1 MERNNMRIKSEIEE
15 LNAKF
20 DHLQDRFDNLRDY
33 IKENPPSDYYWNKFE
48 DLLAWSLKFDKNSE
62 EYSKLL
68 AGMVIERIKV
78 DYPALGTLKKE
89 GVIDDNRS

>member
-1 MERNNMRIKSEIEE
+1 MENHSR
-15 LNAKF
+15 
-20 DHLQDRFDNLRDY
+20 
-33 IKENPPSDYYWNKFE
+33 
-48 DLLAWSLKFDKNSE
+48 
-62 EYSKLL
+62 L

>member
-1 MERNNMRIKSEIEE
+1 MRIKSEIEE

-20 DHLQDRFDNLRDY
+20 DHLQYRFDNLRDY

-62 EYSKLL
+62 EYSKLNHAAWL
-68 AGMVIERIKV
+68 MLDQYLEMLLTK
-78 DYPALGTLKKE
+78 TFHLKGK
-89 GVIDDNRS
+89 

>member
-1 MERNNMRIKSEIEE
+1 MKIKSEIEE

-33 IKENPPSDYYWNKFE
+33 IKENPKCDYYWNRFE

-62 EYSKLL
+62 EYKRLNNAAWDML
-68 AGMVIERIKV
+68 DQYLEMLKIKTF
-78 DYPALGTLKKE
+78 YLKGK
-89 GVIDDNRS
+89 

>member
-1 MERNNMRIKSEIEE
+1 MKMRNEIEE

-33 IKENPPSDYYWNKFE
+33 VKENPRGEYYWQRFE

-62 EYSKLL
+62 EYSKINKAAWRMLDQYL
-68 AGMVIERIKV
+68 EIMLTKAF
-78 DYPALGTLKKE
+78 YLKGK
-89 GVIDDNRS
+89 